1 MNKLSKIFL
10 GISISFLVIIFI
22 LSYVLIKK
30 SNEFDTS
37 FMREVTVN
45 EVLTLFESDNY
56 HVIYEEKLALYVKSS
71 YLI

>member
-37 FMREVTVN
+37 FMRAVTVN
-45 EVLTLFESDNY
+45 EVLTLFESDN
-56 HVIYEEKLALYVKSS
+56 
-71 YLI
+71 

>member
-45 EVLTLFESDNY
+45 EVLTLFESDTY
-56 HVIYEEKLALYVKSS
+56 HVIYVGR
-71 YLI
+71 